1 MRIFSC
7 PAIVIAML
15 VFGNTTNAQ
24 EQSRQGQRVQRG
36 NADDAEAERRKGDRN
51 REARSGGS
59 QDQQG
64 ARGGGGQGRGRG
76 GGQPGGGGLFRL
88 LDVDRDGQL
97 SAKEIDGAIAVLS
110 KLDTNKDGVL
120 DGEEL
125 NVRGGGGRGGQ
136 GGERKDQGAQASPR
150 RGGQIAEDKRG
161 RNLPG
166 VN

>member
-1 MRIFSC
+1 MRICSC

-24 EQSRQGQRVQRG
+24 EQSRQGQRVQHG

-64 ARGGGGQGRGRG
+64 ARRG

-125 NVRGGGGRGGQ
+125 NVHGGGGRGGQ
-136 GGERKDQGAQASPR
+136 GGGRKDQGAQASPR